1 MVATDAVISL
11 KRAKMSYKNGVAKN
25 KNMLIINNILSITI
39 YISKIKTKILKII
52 NILKFPTQINR

>member
-1 MVATDAVISL
+1 MVATDVVISL
-11 KRAKMSYKNGVAKN
+11 KRAKISYKNEEVKN

-52 NILKFPTQINR
+52 NIF

>member
-11 KRAKMSYKNGVAKN
+11 KPAKMSYKNEAVKN
-25 KNMLIINNILSITI
+25 KNELIINNILSITI

-52 NILKFPTQINR
+52 NKF

>member
-11 KRAKMSYKNGVAKN
+11 KRAKMRYKNEAVKN
-25 KNMLIINNILSITI
+25 KNELIINNILSITI

-52 NILKFPTQINR
+52 NKF

>member
-1 MVATDAVISL
+1 MVATDALIVL
-11 KRAKMSYKNGVAKN
+11 KLAKMSYKNEEAKN

-52 NILKFPTQINR
+52 NKF